1 MAELRFEQRA
11 VVAAGQRGFDEAD
24 AVLGGDIVSARLG
37 GDDRDPVGSDFQMAQ
52 QQRQDA
58 LADAAE
64 ADDDE
69 AAGEGDVLLVEH
81 GSRG

>member
-1 MAELRFEQRA
+1 
-11 VVAAGQRGFDEAD
+11 VA
-24 AVLGGDIVSARLG
+24 ARLG
-37 GDDRDPVGSDFQMAQ
+37 GDDRDPVWSDFQMPQ

-58 LADAAE
+58 LPDAAE
-64 ADDDE
+64 ADDDK